1 MKNIYYF
8 ASLLLT
14 KKSNTPVSILTYFKN
29 NFNNIGCN
37 LIQVPIFDVKNVCTV
52 KLTGFILQ
60 KLAE

>member
-1 MKNIYYF
+1 MKKIYYF
-8 ASLLLT
+8 ASLLCT

-29 NFNNIGCN
+29 NFNIGCN

>member
-1 MKNIYYF
+1 MKKIYYF

-29 NFNNIGCN
+29 NFNNIACN

>member
-1 MKNIYYF
+1 MKKIYYF

-14 KKSNTPVSILTYFKN
+14 KKCNTPVSILTYFKN
-29 NFNNIGCN
+29 NFNIGCN

>member
-1 MKNIYYF
+1 MKKIYYF

-29 NFNNIGCN
+29 NLNNIGCN

>member
-1 MKNIYYF
+1 MKKIYYF

-29 NFNNIGCN
+29 NFNIGCN